1 MKVFWWGL
9 TDFRTQAIQWQNHA
23 WSWSGIPWAGWT
35 VMSLMAVMG
44 SLIYGYALVTT
55 AGLSMGWEG
64 GVLVAVPAGL
74 GWCVLGLAL
83 LGLTKRHPIFLAQ
96 VCLVSM
102 FWGEIWLL
110 CGAVLNLA
118 VIDALG
124 WSDREVWFFNGIWIL
139 LSNLLMFFVWS
150 VSLIQVGESW
160 RKLLFLWL
168 VVLNGTGLLAFFLL
182 RSLWRL

>member
-1 MKVFWWGL
+1 
-9 TDFRTQAIQWQNHA
+9 
-23 WSWSGIPWAGWT
+23 
-35 VMSLMAVMG
+35 MSLMAVMG

-102 FWGEIWLL
+102 FWG
-110 CGAVLNLA
+110 GNL
-118 VIDALG
+118 V
-124 WSDREVWFFNGIWIL
+124 V
-139 LSNLLMFFVWS
+139 VWS
-150 VSLIQVGESW
+150 GAE
-160 RKLLFLWL
+160 F
-168 VVLNGTGLLAFFLL
+168 GGD
-182 RSLWRL
+182 